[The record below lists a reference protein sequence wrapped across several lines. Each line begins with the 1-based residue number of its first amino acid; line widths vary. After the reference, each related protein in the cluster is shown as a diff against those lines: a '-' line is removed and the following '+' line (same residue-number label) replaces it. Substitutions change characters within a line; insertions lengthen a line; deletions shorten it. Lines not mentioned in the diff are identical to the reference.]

1 MELRTLVSD
10 FAEAL
15 RRVDAEGPQHTTRKG
30 RTYQPELGP
39 HPEDVAVKLVLQTV
53 KYQELFPMLLNAL
66 QRQRQDFQ
74 QALQAQ
80 AQALQRQQ
88 QELIG

>member
-1 MELRTLVSD
+1 
-10 FAEAL
+10 
-15 RRVDAEGPQHTTRKG
+15 
-30 RTYQPELGP
+30 
-39 HPEDVAVKLVLQTV
+39 
-53 KYQELFPMLLNAL
+53 MLLNAL